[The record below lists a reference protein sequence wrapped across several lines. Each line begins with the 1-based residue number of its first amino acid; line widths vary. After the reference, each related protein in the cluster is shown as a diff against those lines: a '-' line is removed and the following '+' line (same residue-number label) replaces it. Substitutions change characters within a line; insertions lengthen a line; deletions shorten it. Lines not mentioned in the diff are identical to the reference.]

1 MTSVHEK
8 NGVRTSRIRPFITEG
23 SSVTVTRQDADYFV
37 TEFGVA
43 QVKGKNLKDRARCL
57 IEIAH
62 PDFRPELIAEYE
74 RRFKVAYSMAAYSG
88 ASKKKEP
95 HSYKRIQAELK
106 EDRLKN
112 ILLLFG
118 REKYLIRWACEQIRK
133 RYVMSAAEL
142 FDFVKIDGSSEDTG
156 RISEACETLP
166 MLSEKRV
173 VLVSDF
179 DESSGEAMKWRNI

>member
-1 MTSVHEK
+1 
-8 NGVRTSRIRPFITEG
+8 
-23 SSVTVTRQDADYFV
+23 
-37 TEFGVA
+37 
-43 QVKGKNLKDRARCL
+43 
-57 IEIAH
+57 
-62 PDFRPELIAEYE
+62 
-74 RRFKVAYSMAAYSG
+74 MAAYSG

-179 DESSGEAMKWRNI
+179 DESSGRGDEVAEYLKDFPENTVLILVCDSLD